1 MSHMTITEKKAFHGR
16 TKGKVPRLESQMDLP
31 KDFKLKS
38 VAELPY

>member
-1 MSHMTITEKKAFHGR
+1 MSHMTATEKQSFYGI